1 MSLEGTI
8 RDLGLQEVGQ
18 LLSLSRK
25 SGVLAVR
32 SRLRGARAWIRFAD
46 GAIVDAGEGEA
57 LDGGACTPP
66 AAAGD
71 RPAVEEAVL
80 DVLAWREGTF
90 AFTPAAT
97 PGPGASRVR
106 IPTDAM
112 LVESAR
118 RDDAWSRIRD
128 RVPSAA
134 AIPSFVDVEPKSLP
148 LLHLVPQEWEVLTR
162 VDGERDLRT
171 LAGLL
176 QRDVVEVG
184 EIVHGLVG
192 TGLLTVRDAQAP
204 VRAAPVGTTTP
215 ASVTPRDGTVPLL
228 DELDG
233 APRQPFMSE
242 SVFDPDGDDLWI
254 PAPAELAEF
263 GALGGDEV
271 FDPQRAGLVSPFGT
285 PLGSARMAPSHTA
298 PTAGEPPAAVTVT
311 VPAPGP
317 VASGPSEPSSHD
329 GRNEPVPATAPEAI
343 ALREAGNDAAR
354 RGDFETALTCWSRYL
369 RAHERAADADR
380 VREALGL
387 AARLQA
393 LLHPEPH
400 A

>member
-25 SGVLAVR
+25 SGVLSVR
-32 SRLRGARAWIRFAD
+32 SALRGARAWIRFAD
-46 GAIVDAGEGEA
+46 GAIVDAGEGDA
-57 LDGGACTPP
+57 LVTGASTAP

-80 DVLAWREGTF
+80 EVLAWREGTF
-90 AFTPAAT
+90 AFAPAAV
-97 PGPGASRVR
+97 PGAGASRVR

-118 RDDAWSRIRD
+118 REDAWSRIRD
-128 RVPSAA
+128 RVPSASA
-134 AIPSFVDVEPKSLP
+134 VPSFVDVEPKSLP

-171 LAGLL
+171 LAALL

-192 TGLLTVRDAQAP
+192 TGLLTVRDGQAP
-204 VRAAPVGTTTP
+204 LRATLPHGSTPVGVG
-215 ASVTPRDGTVPLL
+215 SL

-233 APRQPFMSE
+233 TPRQPPMSE

-263 GALGGDEV
+263 GALGADEV
-271 FDPQRAGLVSPFGT
+271 FDPQRAGLVSPHGT
-285 PLGSARMAPSHTA
+285 PLSAAGRTEAP
-298 PTAGEPPAAVTVT
+298 AGEEQTAATVT
-311 VPAPGP
+311 VPAPTR

-329 GRNEPVPATAPEAI
+329 GRIEPVPDPAPDAI
-343 ALREAGNDAAR
+343 ALREAGDVAAR

-393 LLHPEPH
+393 LLHPEPR

>member
-25 SGVLAVR
+25 SGVLSVR
-32 SRLRGARAWIRFAD
+32 SALRGARAWIRFAE
-46 GAIVDAGEGEA
+46 GAIVDAGEGDA
-57 LDGGACTPP
+57 LDGGACSAP
-66 AAAGD
+66 AMAGD
-71 RPAVEEAVL
+71 RPAVEEVVL

-90 AFTPAAT
+90 AFTPATA
-97 PGPGASRVR
+97 PGAGASRVR

-118 RDDAWSRIRD
+118 REDAWSRIRD

-162 VDGERDLRT
+162 VDGDRDLRT

-192 TGLLTVRDAQAP
+192 TGLLTVRDGQTP
-204 VRAAPVGTTTP
+204 VRATVPRGITPVGVG
-215 ASVTPRDGTVPLL
+215 AL
-228 DELDG
+228 DDLDG

-242 SVFDPDGDDLWI
+242 AVFDSDGDDLWI
-254 PAPAELAEF
+254 PAPSELAEF
-263 GALGGDEV
+263 GALGADEV
-271 FDPQRAGLVSPFGT
+271 FDPQRAGLLSHRGT
-285 PLGSARMAPSHTA
+285 PLAAPRIADDDVA
-298 PTAGEPPAAVTVT
+298 PRPLASGAPATVT

-329 GRNEPVPATAPEAI
+329 GRNEPVPDPAPEAI
-343 ALREAGNDAAR
+343 ALREAGDAAAR

-369 RAHERAADADR
+369 RVQERAADADR

-393 LLHPEPH
+393 LLHPEPR